1 MKDEEEEE
9 SLNNLLF
16 VGTSSEPWCSWC
28 EEEEEQEDL
37 TWTHV
42 LIQPTLDDDVHD
54 DEESS
59 EEEAEVEDA
68 EIFAGTSL
76 ETNIMLI
83 VAMLQF
89 FLLFS
94 WSWQIYPRIR
104 RRERVVVPA
113 TVANNYCCLGLSA
126 IKSHKNIKQ

>member
-42 LIQPTLDDDVHD
+42 LIQPTIDDDVHD
-54 DEESS
+54 DEEST

-68 EIFAGTSL
+68 EIFAGTSP

-89 FLLFS
+89 FLLFG
-94 WSWQIYPRIR
+94 WSPNQKK
-104 RRERVVVPA
+104 RE
-113 TVANNYCCLGLSA
+113 
-126 IKSHKNIKQ
+126 